1 MESKRARCAGSRAGT
16 ETACPGC
23 AGTVES
29 GLCRLVPAHSGV
41 LAHRARSAETRR
53 CKFGAIKTASWRL
66 VTSSARPPRF
76 ARLCASLQASFAQV
90 RRRFRSR
97 APPDAGAGGESGRGR
112 APTPDFR
119 TQRLVGTPLSEEHQ
133 SGLPLRP
140 LYGWVYLL
148 IACPASAIIIV
159 LEPTLY
165 YCILG
170 NW

>member
-1 MESKRARCAGSRAGT
+1 MRMRWERRRRRTPSAAGATSPT
-16 ETACPGC
+16 P
-23 AGTVES
+23 
-29 GLCRLVPAHSGV
+29 
-41 LAHRARSAETRR
+41 SA
-53 CKFGAIKTASWRL
+53 
-66 VTSSARPPRF
+66 
-76 ARLCASLQASFAQV
+76 ARL
-90 RRRFRSR
+90 R
-97 APPDAGAGGESGRGR
+97 AGAGGESGRGR